1 MNKQNPKLTKIMNTT
16 PSGLIISG
24 LMWLAMC
31 ASIIAGMYLI
41 KYPHFAY
48 IPVVYKGNQDSEHK
62 NEFFFIIENA
72 DVEILQTPMKASRI
86 LLKINERQLSGVIT
100 NIFVQ
105 EKNKFI
111 TINIADVDMQKIPFG
126 SKGQIAI
133 TISKKRMYE
142 LIPFFKNNN

>member
-1 MNKQNPKLTKIMNTT
+1 MNKQNPELAKIMNTT

-24 LMWLAMC
+24 LMWLTMC
-31 ASIIAGMYLI
+31 ASIVAGMYLI
-41 KYPHFAY
+41 KYPHFVY

-72 DVEILQTPMKASRI
+72 DVEILQTPMNASRI

-100 NIFVQ
+100 NIFV
-105 EKNKFI
+105 EGKNKFI

-126 SKGQIAI
+126 SKGQMAI
-133 TISKKRMYE
+133 TTSKKRMYE
-142 LIPFFKNNN
+142 LIPFF